1 MRIVIQKFGGT
12 SVSDRPMRELAIGHI
27 EDAKGRGFAVVVV
40 VSAMGRVGEP
50 YATDTLLG
58 LVADGDDLIARDS
71 DLLLACGETISAV
84 VFGAMLRAR
93 RHQVAVLTGAQAGI
107 RTTGEFGNA
116 RIADIQP
123 ARLLKELEAGRI
135 VVVTGFQGVTQDG
148 DTTTLGRGGSDTTAT
163 ALGVALDAELVDIF
177 TDVDGIMTADP
188 RIVDG
193 AVRLERVTYTELCNF
208 AYQGAK
214 VIHPRAVELA
224 MQKNIPIRVRAT
236 RGKGEGT
243 LVTSASQ
250 LLEAG
255 APNDCVLTGVTHAA
269 HLTQVRVSLPA
280 GQPAFQ
286 SKVFQVLARRGIS
299 VDFFNVTPQEVVFTI
314 PERQTNHAVATLEE
328 LGVAVAVVPHV
339 AKVAAVGAG
348 IHGVPGVMARI
359 AEALGERN
367 IEILQSADSNTTI
380 WCLVHDRDVIQ
391 AVQAIHDKFDLHMLG
406 GGTHVWPVAH
416 GDGHAV

>member
-12 SVSDRPMRELAIGHI
+12 SVSDREMRKMAIGHI
-27 EDAKGRGFAVVVV
+27 EEAKRRGFAVVVV
-40 VSAMGRVGEP
+40 VSAMGRLGEA

-58 LVADGDDLIARDS
+58 LVGADEDMIARDG
-71 DLLLACGETISAV
+71 DMLMACGEVISAV
-84 VFGAMLRAR
+84 VFGAMLRAGG
-93 RHQVAVLTGAQAGI
+93 HAVTVLTGAQAGI
-107 RTTGEFGNA
+107 RTTGDFGNA
-116 RIADIQP
+116 RITDISP
-123 ARLLKELEAGRI
+123 ARLHMELEAGRI
-135 VVVTGFQGVTQDG
+135 VVVTGFQGVTADG

-163 ALGVALDAELVDIF
+163 ALGVALDAELIDIF

-193 AVRLERVTYTELCNF
+193 AVRLERVSYTELCNF

-236 RGKGEGT
+236 QGQGAGT
-243 LVTSASQ
+243 LVTSASRT
-250 LLEAG
+250 LEG
-255 APNDCVLTGVTHAA
+255 SGPKDCILTGVTHAA
-269 HLTQVRVSLPA
+269 HLTQVRVGLPA
-280 GQPAFQ
+280 GQSSLQ

-299 VDFFNVTPQEVVFTI
+299 VDFFNVTPHEVVFTV
-314 PERQTNHAVATLEE
+314 PERSTLQAVATLEE
-328 LGVAVAVVPHV
+328 LGVTVSTVQNV

-359 AEALGERN
+359 AEALAGRG

-380 WCLVHDRDVIQ
+380 WCLVHDCDVIA
-391 AVQAIHDKFDLHMLG
+391 AVQAIHDKFDLHTLG
-406 GGTHVWPVAH
+406 GDAHVWPVGH